1 MLDEAALLP
10 VLSQPWRLGTAYLF
24 TRILSMPL
32 EESIICMAE
41 AWERPAHDFPLIDT
55 STSFSH
61 RPPRHALLRFRIWKK
76 NKREDRDER
85 KNGSHF
91 VQLLISCWHFYSS
104 LSERIK

>member
-10 VLSQPWRLGTAYLF
+10 VLSQSWCLETAYLF

-32 EESIICMAE
+32 DESMICMAE

-76 NKREDRDER
+76 KKKRE
-85 KNGSHF
+85 
-91 VQLLISCWHFYSS
+91 
-104 LSERIK
+104 RIGMKGRIVAI